1 MAITTNDKNLGHAT
15 AYAYAK
21 SKGYTGTEEEFAEL
35 MASYA
40 TVAEEAEASRQ
51 AAEVAQGKA
60 EDAQEAAETAQTGA
74 ESAKDTAVSA
84 KDTAV
89 SSASTA
95 TTKAGEAS
103 ASATS
108 AASSATAAASSATA
122 AAGSA
127 SSAASS
133 ATAASGSASTATTK
147 ASEAAGSAAAAA
159 TAKGAAEEAA
169 ANVEASA
176 AQIETNRQ
184 NIIALTAEI
193 EKYDDLARI
202 IKITSTTTTLG
213 DIASTLNQVN
223 TAGDHVFFD
232 MSALGVMMYLCTI
245 YIDTSN
251 NVYKVFDLVSGRYAE
266 GAYSP
271 TMLLTMA
278 TAQAN
283 GLAVQSQIDHLQA
296 EIDELGGKSV
306 LANPEALADL
316 IAAGSSTA
324 MIDPG
329 DKIELNW
336 MASVLGTTT
345 NGLTVTCSDIGA
357 FADAIGEAEAA
368 TYLFVY
374 DGSSWTYNGETITL
388 ADYGL
393 TVAGTPATGEVMT
406 IVTTVTSTSFDFV
419 DYDGTGVTPSDPNV
433 PHYWLL
439 EQTYAPATKVFDT
452 YESLFCIQAGMT
464 IAAGKYYLP
473 MYSYRS
479 GKTFNVCFELP
490 TAFGGEDKI
499 QFRSGGYD
507 SGAYVDASGA
517 SISGV
522 YKPKNMTP
530 IVCGSTTTLGAAI
543 AITTMSTA
551 DAVAGG
557 YTDLSTAYAA
567 GTDYVV
573 GNFDTCALGNN
584 TWPWSNLDQHLNDD
598 TKGDNY
604 TPSHDND
611 IPSAYNRTAGW
622 LYGLDPRVKKHI
634 QPATF
639 KWTAGYGAIGTYV
652 KDTTY
657 DITRKVFLLSMKEMS
672 FNINTSEGE
681 ITELYGEYTNNTL
694 DNGAVAERAKYNK
707 AGGTLN
713 SYRWSRSANTGN
725 ANNSRGVY
733 SSGSGSFNYS
743 AFSAYY
749 YAPAFIFGKSANQ

>member
-1 MAITTNDKNLGHAT
+1 MAYELIKVSELPELTAPSDPNVIPIQDGDYLKRISFENLKEAAT
-15 AYAYAK
+15 
-21 SKGYTGTEEEFAEL
+21 GD
-35 MASYA
+35 
-40 TVAEEAEASRQ
+40 VADDL
-51 AAEVAQGKA
+51 AAEVTAREGA
-60 EDAQEAAETAQTGA
+60 VSGEATARGNA
-74 ESAKDTAVSA
+74 DTAILA
-84 KDTAV
+84 DL
-89 SSASTA
+89 ASPY
-95 TTKAGEAS
+95 S
-103 ASATS
+103 ASATY
-108 AASSATAAASSATA
+108 AVGDYCTKDGQLYRCTTAIT
-122 AAGSA
+122 
-127 SSAASS
+127 
-133 ATAASGSASTATTK
+133 
-147 ASEAAGSAAAAA
+147 
-159 TAKGAAEEAA
+159 
-169 ANVEASA
+169 
-176 AQIETNRQ
+176 
-184 NIIALTAEI
+184 TAEAWTSGHWTAVALGDDTRDLRSALN
-193 EKYDDLARI
+193 KYDDICRI
-202 IKITSTTTTLG
+202 IKITNTATTLG
-213 DIASTLNQVN
+213 DVASTLNTVN
-223 TAGDHVFFD
+223 TVGDHVFFD

-245 YIDTSN
+245 FIDTAN

-306 LANPEALADL
+306 LTNPEALADL

-452 YESLFCIQAGMT
+452 YESLFCIQAGKT

-530 IVCGSTTTLGAAI
+530 IVYGSTTTLGAAI

-622 LYGLDPRVKKHI
+622 LYGLDPRAKKHI

-713 SYRWSRSANTGN
+713 SYRWSRSANTDH
-725 ANNSRGVY
+725 ANSSRNVG
-733 SSGSGSFNYS
+733 SSGSDSGDG
-743 AFSAYY
+743 AFYARY